1 MVITPAS
8 SRSMHPGVEAARS
21 CSSLVSSAPWYV
33 EPAIASGSFIVW
45 LLFFRACEL
54 GWRFLLRAPREPW
67 LLAASLVRGVR
78 RRWIRR
84 HRTHS
89 AEDAYPIKTARPSGR
104 RASSPDSTLAL
115 QEQQRAAEEREWAR
129 AAADAD
135 PIEAPHAF
143 TTRAFGSLGAYWL
156 GILLWTRLVTPV
168 TGAGSGCPTGAASA
182 ARLVAE
188 VVRVRVSPN
197 PHPNPITRPNPDQA

>member
-1 MVITPAS
+1 
-8 SRSMHPGVEAARS
+8 MHVDAARS

-54 GWRFLLRAPREPW
+54 GWRFLLLAPREPW

-89 AEDAYPIKTARPSGR
+89 ADDAYPIKTARPSGR

-135 PIEAPHAF
+135 PIEPHAF

-168 TGAGSGCPTGAASA
+168 TGAGTGCPTGAASA
-182 ARLVAE
+182 AQLVAE

>member
-89 AEDAYPIKTARPSGR
+89 AEDAYPINTSRPSGR

-135 PIEAPHAF
+135 PIEPHVF
-143 TTRAFGSLGAYWL
+143 TTRAFSSLGAYWL
-156 GILLWTRLVTPV
+156 GILLWRRLVTPV
-168 TGAGSGCPTGAASA
+168 TGAGTGCPTGAASA
-182 ARLVAE
+182 AQLVAE

-197 PHPNPITRPNPDQA
+197 PHSNPVTRPNPDQA

>member
-89 AEDAYPIKTARPSGR
+89 AEDAYPINTSRPSGR

-135 PIEAPHAF
+135 PIEPHAF
-143 TTRAFGSLGAYWL
+143 TTRAFSSLGAYWL

-168 TGAGSGCPTGAASA
+168 TGAGTGCPTGAASA
-182 ARLVAE
+182 AQLVAE

-197 PHPNPITRPNPDQA
+197 PHPNSITRPNPDQA

>member
-1 MVITPAS
+1 MPLRRLS
-8 SRSMHPGVEAARS
+8 S

-54 GWRFLLRAPREPW
+54 GWRFLLLAPREPW
-67 LLAASLVRGVR
+67 LLAASLVRRV
-78 RRWIRR
+78 I
-84 HRTHS
+84 RTHS
-89 AEDAYPIKTARPSGR
+89 AEDAYPIARSNGR

-115 QEQQRAAEEREWAR
+115 QEQQKAAEEREWAS
-129 AAADAD
+129 AAAES
-135 PIEAPHAF
+135 IELPHAF
-143 TTRAFGSLGAYWL
+143 TTRAFSSLGAYWL
-156 GILLWTRLVTPV
+156 GILLWTRLVAPV

-188 VVRVRVSPN
+188 VVRVRVRPN
-197 PHPNPITRPNPDQA
+197 PHPHPNQAQP